1 MNKYIYVLNYSG
13 RYYWTFDLPKNF
25 EKNYFFSEEDWQPF
39 RCTVAPILESFG
51 IYLAPNT
58 SIKISISDE
67 FLLKTEK
74 TTPTAELREYFKSLS
89 QDILINVWNECFTK
103 TLNERYYTKEA
114 IFNMYP
120 AKVLEAFKNADLG
133 VRGYD
138 YSFKYWYF
146 DNQTLRTTD
155 YPIYCN
161 SKMEKII
168 EGIVNESINLGMF
181 PDDVQDRIRKIL
193 NKYE

>member
-13 RYYWTFDLPKNF
+13 RYYWAFDLPKNF
-25 EKNYFFSEEDWQPF
+25 EKNYFFNEEDWQPF
-39 RCTVAPILESFG
+39 RCTIAPILESFS

-58 SIKISISDE
+58 SVKISISDE

-74 TTPTAELREYFKSLS
+74 TTPTAELREYLKSLN
-89 QDILINVWNECFTK
+89 QDILVNIWNECFTK

-120 AKVLEAFKNADLG
+120 AKVLEAFKNTDLG
-133 VRGYD
+133 ARGHD

-146 DNQTLRTTD
+146 DNQTLRTAD

-168 EGIVNESINLGMF
+168 ENIINESINLDMF